1 MDNPDISSAAGDI
14 TVTDPVITITPP
26 GDDVVLPPGDGD
38 NSGAITIPAT
48 VDNPEIIT
56 TVADLVF
63 DGAPLPDFN
72 IPDETPR
79 EKELREQLEALRQ
92 QTGADA
98 GQHKALTVE
107 PQKPKRDEFYSEEAF
122 EEAFEQ
128 YITEREQFKQQQ
140 TSQEQAKVA
149 HQEQFKAAVGH
160 YVQQRADAALKLK
173 DFDRIEK
180 YVDDNLNPGVLAAI
194 LFGNQNGTFT
204 NAPEMIAAI
213 GRNPALMKQLNEI
226 SNPFLAGAMLL
237 DISKKSQRAPDA
249 PGKQVNAIPD
259 VSGGSP
265 QSLDA
270 ELAQAEE
277 EAERTGDRTKVIEIR
292 AKKRDQKK

>member
-1 MDNPDISSAAGDI
+1 MDNPDISSTTGDI

-38 NSGAITIPAT
+38 NSGAITIPGT

-56 TVADLVF
+56 MVADLVF

-98 GQHKALTVE
+98 GQHKALVVE
-107 PQKPKRDEFYSEEAF
+107 PQKPKRDEFYSDEAF

-128 YITEREQFKQQQ
+128 YITDREQFKQQQ
-140 TSQEQAKVA
+140 TSQVQAKAA
-149 HQEQFKAAVGH
+149 HKAQFEEAVGH

-226 SNPFLAGAMLL
+226 NNPFLAGAMLL

-249 PGKQVNAIPD
+249 PGKQVNAIPE

-277 EAERTGDRTKVIEIR
+277 EAERTGDRTKVIELR

>member
-1 MDNPDISSAAGDI
+1 MDNPDISSTTGDI

-38 NSGAITIPAT
+38 NSGAITIPGT

-140 TSQEQAKVA
+140 TSQVQAKAA
-149 HQEQFKAAVGH
+149 HKAQFEEAVGH

-213 GRNPALMKQLNEI
+213 GRNHALMKQLNEI

-277 EAERTGDRTKVIEIR
+277 EAERTGDRTKVIELR

>member
-1 MDNPDISSAAGDI
+1 MDNPDISSTTGDI

-38 NSGAITIPAT
+38 NSGAITIPGT

-98 GQHKALTVE
+98 GLHKALTVE
-107 PQKPKRDEFYSEEAF
+107 PQKPTRDEFYSDDAYEA
-122 EEAFEQ
+122 AFEQ
-128 YITEREQFKQQQ
+128 YITDREQFKQQQ
-140 TSQEQAKVA
+140 TSQVQAKAA
-149 HQEQFKAAVGH
+149 HKAQFEEAVGH

-249 PGKQVNAIPD
+249 PAKQVNAIPD

-265 QSLDA
+265 QSLDV

-277 EAERTGDRTKVIEIR
+277 EAERTGDRTKVIELR